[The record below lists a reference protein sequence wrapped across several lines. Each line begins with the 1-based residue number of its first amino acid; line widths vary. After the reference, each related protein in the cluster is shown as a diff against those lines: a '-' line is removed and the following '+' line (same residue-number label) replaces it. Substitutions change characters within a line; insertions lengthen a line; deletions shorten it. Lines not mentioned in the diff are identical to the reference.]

1 MRRINQQ
8 DGVSM
13 LLVEQNATLALDLA
27 TEAYVFETG
36 QVVVS
41 GAGRGYSEGRIG
53 ATVLSWVLTAA

>member
-1 MRRINQQ
+1 MRRINQE

-27 TEAYVFETG
+27 DTAYVLETG

-41 GAGRGYSEGRIG
+41 GAAGDIREDESVRRSYLGY
-53 ATVLSWVLTAA
+53 